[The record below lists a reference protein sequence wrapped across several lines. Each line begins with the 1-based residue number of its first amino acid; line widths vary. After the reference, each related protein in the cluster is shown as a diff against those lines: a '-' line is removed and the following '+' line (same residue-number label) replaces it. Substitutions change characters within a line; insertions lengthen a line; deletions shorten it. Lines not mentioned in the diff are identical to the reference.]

1 MRMRPNWLPPPIS
14 GPRRAK
20 ESPLW
25 RSSSFAPGASR
36 AGGVCGAPPATLCS
50 VRPTHTSALG
60 GFAKFERE
68 LIKARRDEG
77 RKRAIERGVKMGRK
91 AKLTPHQVREAIARR
106 DAREPTREIARS
118 YAVDHATICR
128 LRAAVSNVNCNG
140 PTPLPYAHARSKS
153 GDDHGPRAD

>member
-1 MRMRPNWLPPPIS
+1 L
-14 GPRRAK
+14 AF
-20 ESPLW
+20 LLL
-25 RSSSFAPGASR
+25 R
-36 AGGVCGAPPATLCS
+36 AGGFDSRRRLRRAASNSLFCAPD
-50 VRPTHTSALG
+50 HTSALG